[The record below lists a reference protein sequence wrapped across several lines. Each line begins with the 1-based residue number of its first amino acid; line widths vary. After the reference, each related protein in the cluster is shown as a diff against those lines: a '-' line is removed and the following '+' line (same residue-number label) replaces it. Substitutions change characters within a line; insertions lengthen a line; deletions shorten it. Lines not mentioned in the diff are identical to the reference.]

1 MTKERMD
8 CWSPEIHRKMVEQ
21 TSEYLGLFV
30 QRHAKVFKPETLI
43 LQLARLSWE
52 DLLRLSQ
59 MHFLLSDDA
68 KELVNEIAPEIL
80 NRLSKTSV
88 HQVETSHGV
97 FKGRVH
103 WGRTYTTRATRGGD
117 PSLFVSMTKSAQFD
131 LPENRLLLYMLRQIS
146 LTARKVSKEDWD
158 EEKFDLD
165 DDEKLRWGDEV
176 NRIAAKSQQLLR
188 NPYISQIGQV
198 QQVTDQLLEQAE
210 NTRGQGY
217 TRLAEIATTYLMS
230 MEEPLLFLQEKSQS
244 VLEPLSKD
252 TLFELAVLF
261 KVIEAAIQNGWKEK
275 HVRLIGG
282 ETDCM
287 TEMGKNGVDLR
298 VYYQGL
304 PSEFDQMS
312 IYRKLMVRH
321 GLSDRSRRP
330 DIVLE
335 WKDGETK
342 SYCII
347 EVKRS
352 SKRRYLADG
361 VYKVLGYLKD
371 FDMVQARWFRGVL
384 IGWDGIDFSCHVRDE
399 EMYITS
405 WDNLEHTFG
414 VLFTENYTENNW
426 TTGTKKGYL

>member
-21 TSEYLGLFV
+21 TSEYLALFV
-30 QRHAKVFKPETLI
+30 QKHAKVFKPETLI
-43 LQLARLSWE
+43 LQLAQLSWE

-59 MHFLLSDDA
+59 MHFLLSDEA
-68 KELVNEIAPEIL
+68 KELVHEIAPEIL

-103 WGRTYTTRATRGGD
+103 WGRTYSTRAIRGGD

-131 LPENRLLLYMLRQIS
+131 LPENRLLLFMLHRIS

-188 NPYISQIGQV
+188 NPFISQIGQV
-198 QQVTDQLLEQAE
+198 QKVTDQLLEQAE
-210 NTRGQGY
+210 NARGQRY
-217 TRLAEIATTYLMS
+217 TRLAEIARTYLLS
-230 MEEPLLFLQEKSQS
+230 MEDPLRFLQEKSQS

-252 TLFELAVLF
+252 TLFEIAVLF
-261 KVIEAAIQNGWKEK
+261 KVIKAASQYGWKDK

-282 ETDCM
+282 ATDCFI
-287 TEMGKNGVDLR
+287 ELEKNEVNLR

-304 PSEFDQMS
+304 PSELNQVS
-312 IYRKLMVRH
+312 IYRQLMIRH
-321 GLSDRSRRP
+321 GLSDRARRP
-330 DIVLE
+330 DIILE
-335 WKDGETK
+335 WVDGK
-342 SYCII
+342 KKRYCII
-347 EVKRS
+347 EIKRS
-352 SKRRYLADG
+352 TKRKYLVDG
-361 VYKVLGYLKD
+361 AYKVLGYLKD
-371 FDMVQARWFRGVL
+371 FESVQSNGLKGVL
-384 IGWDGIDFSCHVRDE
+384 VGWDGVSISFHAPDDNV
-399 EMYITS
+399 YITS
-405 WDNLEHTFG
+405 WNNLEHTLEA
-414 VLFTENYTENNW
+414 LFSLKS
-426 TTGTKKGYL
+426 GG